1 MDRESAFAHLRA
13 DIDYLC
19 YAKTIYGFLASKYG
33 FQGEI
38 IPDRAIANPWS
49 RSTRRQ
55 QQRRRQQFEDRSN
68 EE

>member
-1 MDRESAFAHLRA
+1 
-13 DIDYLC
+13 
-19 YAKTIYGFLASKYG
+19 LASKYG

-38 IPDRAIANPWS
+38 IPDRAIANLEPLN
-49 RSTRRQ
+49 RRRQ